1 MTTAANIQ
9 PKTQPERY
17 AGFPRRVRVV
27 PVPAPLLGSLLAEI
41 DDPAELKCTL
51 RVIALLSRK
60 RGHPRFVTLREMQ
73 ADEDLARAIPSGDG
87 AKSADLIERALG
99 SAVRRGT
106 LAFAIVGAAASRQPI
121 FGLNSE
127 LDRNALEKLAQE
139 PPEWLKRD
147 REPPPIHPTIHPE
160 GRPNVFELYEQ
171 NVGMLSPMI
180 ADALREAEDMY
191 PEEWIEDAIDEAV
204 KQNKRSWRYV
214 SAILERWERDGRGRW
229 LSDGLSGMAGRY

>member
-1 MTTAANIQ
+1 MQYDGAMMTTA
-9 PKTQPERY
+9 KTHADRY

-27 PVPAPLLGSLLAEI
+27 PVPAPLLGSLLSEI
-41 DDPAELKCTL
+41 DDLAELKCTL

-73 ADEDLARAIPSGDG
+73 ADESLARAIPTDNG
-87 AKSADLIERALG
+87 AKTADLIERALG
-99 SAVRRGT
+99 GAVKRGT
-106 LAFAIVGAAASRQPI
+106 LAFAIVGADGGRQPI

-139 PPEWLKRD
+139 PPEWLKRNA
-147 REPPPIHPTIHPE
+147 EPPPIHPAD
-160 GRPNVFELYEQ
+160 RPNVFELYEQ
-171 NVGMLSPMI
+171 NIGILSPMI

-229 LSDGLSGMAGRY
+229 LSDGAPGMAGRY

>member
-1 MTTAANIQ
+1 MTT
-9 PKTQPERY
+9 PKTHTEPY

-27 PVPAPLLGSLLAEI
+27 PVPAPLLGSLLAQI
-41 DDPAELKCTL
+41 DDMAELKCTL
-51 RVIALLSRK
+51 RAVALLSRK

-73 ADEDLARAIPSGDG
+73 ADESLARAIPTSDAGKPADL
-87 AKSADLIERALG
+87 ADLIERALG

-106 LAFAIVGAAASRQPI
+106 LAFAIVGADAGRQPI

-147 REPPPIHPTIHPE
+147 TEPPPINPSD
-160 GRPNVFELYEQ
+160 RPNVFELYEQ
-171 NVGMLSPMI
+171 NIGILSPMI

-191 PEEWIEDAIDEAV
+191 PEEWIEDAVDEAV
-204 KQNKRSWRYV
+204 KQNKRSWRYI

-229 LSDGLSGMAGRY
+229 LSDAAPGMAGRY